1 MDFHIYNRLIH
12 WNQCHVIYFS
22 TKTGERAARWKSKI
36 ATRSLE
42 KKYALKTKNL
52 DLAFMGRGWQL
63 NSKQI
68 ELKCKIAEGSTGIV
82 WVSSFFLLVK
92 KCDVPKYDAPRDNDK
107 AVTHITQSIT
117 THRKVN

>member
-42 KKYALKTKNL
+42 KEIRSQNEKFRSGVHGKRMA
-52 DLAFMGRGWQL
+52 
-63 NSKQI
+63 I
-68 ELKCKIAEGSTGIV
+68 EFEANRAEV
-82 WVSSFFLLVK
+82 
-92 KCDVPKYDAPRDNDK
+92 
-107 AVTHITQSIT
+107 
-117 THRKVN
+117 